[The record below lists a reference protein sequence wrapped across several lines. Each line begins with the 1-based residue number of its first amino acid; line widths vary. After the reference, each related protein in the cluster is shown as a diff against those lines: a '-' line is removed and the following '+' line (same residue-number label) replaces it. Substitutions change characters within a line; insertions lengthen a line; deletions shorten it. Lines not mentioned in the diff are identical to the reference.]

1 MAFWSSQRLEAHLAQ
16 LTDHPDAAMI
26 DCNALTLRV
35 GPEHYVTPDLEHPSP
50 GTHTKKPLDVGQGM
64 TIPPGRFAFLLT
76 EEIVTIP
83 PEVMGFISIKATY
96 KLKGLVNVSGF
107 HVDPGW
113 SGRLIFTVFNAGPS
127 TIHLER
133 RLPVFLLWIAD
144 LDAPSQKRKGAPG
157 HEGIPP
163 AIISNIAGVVDSI
176 YALEKRVEKDIAD
189 VTGKQDAK
197 ITKISDKQEDLRK
210 EITELKERQNRILL
224 GFGVAAVVAGTIVG
238 AGVKML
244 GDRLFP
250 AAPFA
255 NTAPRTGIGGTG
267 NDGATSA
274 GGNGTVPVDSRPTGG
289 NAADSI
295 DKTGNQPAGKQA
307 RPDAQ

>member
-1 MAFWSSQRLEAHLAQ
+1 MAFWSSQRLEAHVVR
-16 LTDHPDAAMI
+16 LTDHPDPAMI

-35 GPEHYVTPDLEHPSP
+35 GPEYYVTPGLEHPSP
-50 GTHTKKPLDVGQGM
+50 RTHTKQPLDIGQGM
-64 TIPPGRFAFLLT
+64 TIPPGHFAFLLT
-76 EEIVTIP
+76 EEKITIP

-144 LDAPSQKRKGAPG
+144 LDGPSEKRKGAPG

-163 AIISNIAGVVDSI
+163 AIIGNITGVVESI
-176 YALEKRVEKDIAD
+176 YALEKRVEKNIAD
-189 VTGKQDAK
+189 IFDRQSANIEKIADKQDNF
-197 ITKISDKQEDLRK
+197 RK
-210 EITELKERQNRILL
+210 EVTELKERQNKILL
-224 GFGVAAVVAGTIVG
+224 GFGIAAVVAGAVVG

-244 GDRLFP
+244 SDRLFP
-250 AAPFA
+250 
-255 NTAPRTGIGGTG
+255 TAPAAITAPPSRAGGTG
-267 NDGATSA
+267 NEQATSA
-274 GGNGTVPVDSRPTGG
+274 GGSGTAPVERRPIEG
-289 NAADSI
+289 NSAGPGNNTS
-295 DKTGNQPAGKQA
+295 NQPAPNK
-307 RPDAQ
+307 

>member
-1 MAFWSSQRLEAHLAQ
+1 MAFWSSQKLESHLKR
-16 LTDHPDAAMI
+16 LTDHPEPEMI

-35 GPEHYVTPDLEHPSP
+35 GPEYYVTPGLENPSP
-50 GTHTKKPLDVGQGM
+50 GTHTKQPLDIGQAM
-64 TIPPGRFAFLLT
+64 TIPPGQFAFLLT
-76 EEIVTIP
+76 EEKITIP
-83 PEVMGFISIKATY
+83 PEVMGFISVKATY

-144 LDAPSQKRKGAPG
+144 LDAASEKRKSGMG

-163 AIISNIAGVVDSI
+163 AIIGNITGVVDSI
-176 YALEKRVEKDIAD
+176 YALEKRVGED
-189 VTGKQDAK
+189 VTKVA
-197 ITKISDKQEDLRK
+197 DKQEEFRK
-210 EITELKERQNRILL
+210 EVEELKERQTKILL
-224 GFGVAAVVAGTIVG
+224 GFAIAAVLGGAVIG

-250 AAPFA
+250 ATPPAF
-255 NTAPRTGIGGTG
+255 TAPSENTDEQANGQAS
-267 NDGATSA
+267 DAGA
-274 GGNGTVPVDSRPTGG
+274 NGTAAANGQAPATGA
-289 NAADSI
+289 NAAAPDI
-295 DKTGNQPAGKQA
+295 PPPGNSNAVDAKGGAGE
-307 RPDAQ
+307 